1 MSVFKKITY
10 FFCPWYN
17 PNKSITV
24 RYAFPMFFTFA
35 AFLGAVA
42 LLSSSKTY
50 VHLESSVQSL
60 HAGESFQIMVYV
72 SASVP
77 VNAVDISLSFPKEQ
91 IVVTGI
97 DTGESVITLWT
108 EEPKVENN
116 KVLLSGG
123 TFRRGFVGNH
133 LIATINAKAIET
145 GLAKFNVEDVLLLA
159 GDGTGSKVA
168 VAKTGDEVAT
178 LFISKDDGLPTSKQ
192 PDAIGIKSVA
202 TIVII
207 TDIDGD
213 GNVSLADISRFMSAW
228 GTQSTIYDFNGDGE
242 MSFRDFGIIL
252 ADSFSR

>member
-10 FFCPWYN
+10 FFCPWCN
-17 PNKSITV
+17 TSKSITV

-42 LLSSSKTY
+42 LLSSTKTY

-60 HAGESFQIMVYV
+60 HAGETFQIMVYV

-91 IVVTGI
+91 IAITGI

-108 EEPKVENN
+108 QEPKVENN
-116 KVLLSGG
+116 KVLLTGG
-123 TFRRGFVGNH
+123 TFRKGFIGNH

-145 GLAKFNVEDVLLLA
+145 GLAKFNVDNVLLLA
-159 GDGTGSKVA
+159 GDGSGSKVT
-168 VAKTGDEVAT
+168 VAKTGAEVAT
-178 LFISKDDGLPTSKQ
+178 LFISKDEKVPTTNQ
-192 PDAIGIKSVA
+192 PPAIGIKSTA
-202 TIVII
+202 SIVII

-213 GNVSLADISRFMSAW
+213 GKVTLADISRFMSAW
-228 GTQSTIYDFNGDGE
+228 STQATIYDFNGDGT

-252 ADSFSR
+252 ADSFRK